1 MHQKSGSYA
10 PNPALSYQLSSEHR
24 LLSVLELAAAFC
36 LANQHPWTYAEPK
49 FRAASHRQFFGPSN
63 LLIED

>member
-36 LANQHPWTYAEPK
+36 LANQHPWTML
-49 FRAASHRQFFGPSN
+49 SQNFG
-63 LLIED
+63 LLAIANFLGHLTS